1 LQKEIHHN
9 PTKGGQFEADKYD
22 NYYSLSKSIYT
33 AKFGNSPPNDIWQ
46 DNQTRFSD
54 IDFQRINRRNYW
66 IIKKPV
72 LSTNFFFPIIFF
84 IPLLFIQ
91 ASRGNIFLILFAA
104 IIGIIAFISIVKARR
119 GKGSEDSGSGTTGC
133 SASGCST
140 STDDHHHSNN
150 DSDSGSSDSG
160 CSGCGSD

>member
-9 PTKGGQFEADKYD
+9 PTKGGKFEAEKYD
-22 NYYSLSKSIYT
+22 NYYSLSKSLYKN
-33 AKFGNSPPNDIWQ
+33 KFGKSPPNDIWH
-46 DNQTRFSD
+46 DNKTRFSD
-54 IDFQRINRRNYW
+54 IDFQRINRKNYW
-66 IIKKPV
+66 IIKKPL

-91 ASRGNIFLILFAA
+91 AYRGNIFLLLFAA
-104 IIGIIAFISIVKARR
+104 IIGIITFISIMKAIRR
-119 GKGSEDSGSGTTGC
+119 KGPGDSGCGTNGC
-133 SASGCST
+133 STSGCST
-140 STDDHHHSNN
+140 SSDNHHHSNN